1 MKKKIIAGI
10 MALTIMVSL
19 AGCTNKEYEAAVAA
33 ITAYNSEVDVYNGKV
48 ETYNSVIDTIEKE
61 NASLTDAVKDA
72 QAVIDSGAIP
82 YDESTLSNLKDALAS
97 ATDSEIEIPEKLPAE
112 EKMEEVSDDLKKEE
126 LGIIAAKAGLKLDDL
141 KAISI
146 PDTPSVPDYDD
157 IINNLETAVSEFND
171 SVSVMEQISAPSD
184 DVVMKK
190 LEKVETI
197 EKMGAVTEDHD
208 PNGKLGKQ
216 GGYIGCIFFRD
227 SQVDQ
232 GKLSISGDRED
243 PIDVGT
249 QGGGAIEIFGNV
261 DEAEA
266 RNAYLA
272 NFDGTILE
280 SGSHYV
286 FGTMVIRTSAELTAS
301 QQTELTDKIK
311 EAFLSVD

>member
-1 MKKKIIAGI
+1 M
-10 MALTIMVSL
+10 
-19 AGCTNKEYEAAVAA
+19 
-33 ITAYNSEVDVYNGKV
+33 
-48 ETYNSVIDTIEKE
+48 
-61 NASLTDAVKDA
+61 TDAVKDA